1 MDTHSPL
8 CKMTRI
14 HPCLMYSY
22 ELPHAHLQTQD
33 SPVASSLGSYVSVT
47 ESQLSVEEAVYPE
60 LVDCSQTVDKVLP
73 QLTTSMW

>member
-1 MDTHSPL
+1 MDTHSHL
-8 CKMTRI
+8 YKITQI
-14 HPCLMYSY
+14 HPCLIYAY
-22 ELPHAHLQTQD
+22 ELPHASLQTQD

-60 LVDCSQTVDKVLP
+60 LVDCSQTVDRVLP